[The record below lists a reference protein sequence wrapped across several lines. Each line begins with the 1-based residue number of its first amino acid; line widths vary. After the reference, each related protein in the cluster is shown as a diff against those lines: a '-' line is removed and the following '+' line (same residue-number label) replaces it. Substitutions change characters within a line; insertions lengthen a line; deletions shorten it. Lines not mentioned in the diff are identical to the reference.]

1 MFLATSN
8 KAKGLLHLSYIGHID
23 VASLQR
29 EHDDIV
35 ALLAELPAGF
45 KMLVD
50 LEHMESMDTD
60 CVEELGKFMELLDQH
75 EMGQVVRVIPD
86 PAKDIGFNILARFH
100 YRNNPRM
107 NNCKTM
113 AEAVAAVGTL
123 KPPMNC
129 QTKCRAWA
137 FGQIHSGFWI
147 EG

>member
-8 KAKGLLHLSYIGHID
+8 KAKGLLYLSYIGHID

-29 EHDDIV
+29 EHDNIV

-45 KMLVD
+45 KLLVD
-50 LEHMESMDTD
+50 LGHMESMDTD

-107 NNCKTM
+107 NTCKTM
-113 AEAVAAVGTL
+113 AEAVRLLGL
-123 KPPMNC
+123 
-129 QTKCRAWA
+129 
-137 FGQIHSGFWI
+137 
-147 EG
+147 